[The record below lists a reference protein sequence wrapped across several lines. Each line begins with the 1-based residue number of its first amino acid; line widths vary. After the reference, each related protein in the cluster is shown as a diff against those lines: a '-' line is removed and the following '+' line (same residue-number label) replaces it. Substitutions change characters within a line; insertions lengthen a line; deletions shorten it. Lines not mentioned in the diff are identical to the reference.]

1 MADLTIAEIGATRPH
16 SETRPEPRPA
26 GQPTGARSSQPGAV
40 AGCRSDPF
48 ARVDKPAKR
57 RRFGLHTSYGLGAF
71 VGVITY
77 LSYAYLNNAW
87 SNWALVAISFFMFAS
102 LPLYSKCSNRIE
114 SLGTRLTQL
123 ETGGRIARYLFQLLD
138 NMILL
143 WVYVAG
149 GVIDPA
155 ALEGIGGFFATA
167 AWITIVSQGGQY
179 VANHLA
185 RTGLGSPDR
194 NVVWAVAI
202 SVTISALAV
211 SGVVWIQPIYVAISV
226 GFGALIFGLGVMG
239 DARRLLKGQKY
250 PVFRP
255 WI

>member
-1 MADLTIAEIGATRPH
+1 MADLTIAEIGATRPQ
-16 SETRPEPRPA
+16 SEAPADPPPA
-26 GQPTGARSSQPGAV
+26 GQSLRARTSPSGAAE
-40 AGCRSDPF
+40 GCRVDPF
-48 ARVDKPAKR
+48 ARTGKSAKLR
-57 RRFGLHTSYGLGAF
+57 RLGLNTSYGLGAF

-87 SNWALVAISFFMFAS
+87 SNWALVAISLFMFAS

-123 ETGGRIARYLFQLLD
+123 ETGGRVARYLFQLLD

-185 RTGLGSPDR
+185 RAGLGNPDR

-202 SVTISALAV
+202 SVMISALAV
-211 SGVVWIQPIYVAISV
+211 SGVAWIQPVYVAVSV
-226 GFGALIFGLGVMG
+226 GFGALIFGIGVMS
-239 DARRLLKGQKY
+239 DTRRLLKRQKD

>member
-1 MADLTIAEIGATRPH
+1 MADLTIADIGATRPH
-16 SETRPEPRPA
+16 SETRPDPRPA
-26 GQPTGARSSQPGAV
+26 GEAKRTRPSPSAA
-40 AGCRSDPF
+40 ADGCRADPF
-48 ARVDKPAKR
+48 AAAAKRAKR
-57 RRFGLHTSYGLGAF
+57 RRLQLNSSYGLGAF

-77 LSYAYLNNAW
+77 LSYGYLNSAW
-87 SNWALVAISFFMFAS
+87 SNWALIAISFFMFAS

-149 GVIDPA
+149 GVIDPS

-185 RTGLGSPDR
+185 RAGLGSPDR

-211 SGVVWIQPIYVAISV
+211 SGVAWIQPIYVAISV

-239 DARRLLKGQKY
+239 DTRRLLKGQKD
-250 PVFRP
+250 PLFRP